1 VKNSVPPACGGQAKG
16 EASMKD
22 WVKTIAKTSAMAAVF
37 VAFMLI
43 GAAPRAKAQDGGVSG
58 LLSDLDGKPWPNQ
71 TITAEGDQGV
81 KTETKSDASGH
92 YSFTGLKSG
101 TYKLLVALPYQK
113 DPYTAAQVKVSSG
126 QTVPAD
132 LNFLELVAKKNPEYV
147 AAVKK
152 QNEEGKKMTGL
163 KAHFEAGD
171 VALNASK
178 KAKADLAT
186 APADQK
192 ETLKSQAMDE
202 AQKAVTEFEAA
213 KAAAP
218 EKDQNLPLVYSRLG
232 DAYEA
237 AGRSDDAIAA
247 YKSAI
252 ELKPSAAYYMNLGG
266 IQGRA
271 NKTED
276 ATASFQKAAELDP
289 TNAAQAWRNYGI
301 ILYRANK
308 NVDAIEPLK
317 KATELDPK
325 NAQAWYLLATCM
337 MADPSI
343 YKQTAN
349 SIEVNPKPGTIEAFQ
364 KAIDLDPNGPWGKEA
379 KAGLDQLKGMM
390 GGVATK
396 VNEKK
401 KKP

>member
-1 VKNSVPPACGGQAKG
+1 
-16 EASMKD
+16 MKQ
-22 WVKTIAKTSAMAAVF
+22 WARTWCKTGVMAALFAAVVMF
-37 VAFMLI
+37 A
-43 GAAPRAKAQDGGVSG
+43 AAPRAKAQDGSISG
-58 LLSDLDGKPWPNQ
+58 TLTDLDNKPWASQ
-71 TITAEGDQGV
+71 TVFLEGDQGT
-81 KTETKSDASGH
+81 KTETKTDAAGK
-92 YSFTGLKSG
+92 YSFPALKSG
-101 TYKLLVALPYQK
+101 TYKLSVMLPYQSA
-113 DPYTAAQVKVSSG
+113 PYLAGQVKVSNG
-126 QTVPAD
+126 QSVPAD
-132 LNFLELVAKKNPEYV
+132 LNMYELVAKKNPDYV
-147 AAVKK
+147 AEVKK
-152 QNEEGKKMTGL
+152 RAEEMKKMSGL
-163 KAHFEAGD
+163 KVHFEAGD

-178 KAKADLAT
+178 KAKADMAT

-192 ETLKSQAMDE
+192 EALKGQALDN

-218 EKDQNLPLVYSRLG
+218 EKDQNLPLIYSRLG

-252 ELKPSAAYYMNLGG
+252 ELKPTAAYYMNLGG

-271 NKTED
+271 NKTDD

-308 NVDAIEPLK
+308 NVEAIEPLK

-343 YKQTAN
+343 YKQTAT
-349 SIEVNPKPGTIEAFQ
+349 SIEVNPKPGTVDAFQ

>member
-1 VKNSVPPACGGQAKG
+1 
-16 EASMKD
+16 MKQLART
-22 WVKTIAKTSAMAAVF
+22 WATSGVMAALFAAVLF
-37 VAFMLI
+37 FS
-43 GAAPRAKAQDGGVSG
+43 AAPRVKAQDGSISG
-58 LLSDLDGKPWPNQ
+58 TLSDLEGKPWASQ
-71 TITAEGDQGV
+71 SVFLEGDQGV
-81 KTETKSDASGH
+81 KTETKTDAAGK
-92 YSFTGLKSG
+92 YNFAALKAG
-101 TYKLLVALPYQK
+101 TYKLSVNLPYQSA
-113 DPYTAAQVKVSSG
+113 PYLAAQVKVSNG
-126 QTVPAD
+126 QNVPAD
-132 LNFLELVAKKNPEYV
+132 LNMYELVAKKNPEYV
-147 AAVKK
+147 AEVKK
-152 QNEEGKKMTGL
+152 RAEETKKMSGM
-163 KAHFEAGD
+163 KVHFEAGT
-171 VALNASK
+171 VALDASK
-178 KAKADLAT
+178 KAKADMAT

-192 ETLKSQAMDE
+192 EALKSQAMDS

-218 EKDQNLPLVYSRLG
+218 EKDQNLPLIYSRLG

-247 YKSAI
+247 YKTAI
-252 ELKPSAAYYMNLGG
+252 ELKPTAAYYMNLGG

-289 TNAAQAWRNYGI
+289 ANAAQAWRNYGI

-308 NVDAIEPLK
+308 NVEAIEPLK

-343 YKQTAN
+343 YKQTAT
-349 SIEVNPKPGTIEAFQ
+349 SIEVNPKPGTVEAFQ

>member
-1 VKNSVPPACGGQAKG
+1 
-16 EASMKD
+16 MKR
-22 WVKTIAKTSAMAAVF
+22 WAWTRLKTVAVAAF
-37 VAFMLI
+37 VAAALSFV
-43 GAAPRAKAQDGGVSG
+43 AAPRAKAQTGGISG
-58 LLSDLDGKPWPNQ
+58 TLIDLDGKPWQNY
-71 TITAEGDQGV
+71 TVTMEGDQGT
-81 KTETKSDASGH
+81 KTDTKTDASGK
-92 YSFTGLKSG
+92 YTFTGLKAG
-101 TYKLLVALPYQK
+101 TYKLSVILPYQK
-113 DPYTAAQVKVSSG
+113 DPYVAGQVKVSSSE
-126 QTVPAD
+126 TVTAD
-132 LNFLELVAKKNPEYV
+132 LNMYELVAKKNPEYV

-152 QNEEGKKMTGL
+152 QNEESKKMVGL

-192 ETLKSQAMDE
+192 ETLKTQAADE

-252 ELKPSAAYYMNLGG
+252 ELKPLASYYMNLGG

-271 NKTED
+271 GKTED
-276 ATASFQKAAELDP
+276 ATASFQKAAEMDP
-289 TNAAQAWRNYGI
+289 QNAAQAWRNYGI
-301 ILYRANK
+301 ILYRVNK
-308 NVDAIEPLK
+308 NVEAIEPLK

-343 YKQTAN
+343 YKQTAT
-349 SIEVNPKPGTIEAFQ
+349 SIEVNPKPGTVEAFQ
-364 KAIDLDPNGPWGKEA
+364 HAIDLDPNGPWGKEA

>member
-1 VKNSVPPACGGQAKG
+1 
-16 EASMKD
+16 MKE
-22 WVKTIAKTSAMAAVF
+22 WARTWARTCAKTGAMGAMLAAVLLF
-37 VAFMLI
+37 A
-43 GAAPRAKAQDGGVSG
+43 AAPRAKAQDGGISG
-58 LLSDLDGKPWPNQ
+58 LVSDLDGKPWANY
-71 TITAEGDQGV
+71 AVSLEGDQGT
-81 KTETKSDASGH
+81 KSETKTDASGK
-92 YSFTGLKSG
+92 YAFMGLKAG
-101 TYKLLVALPYQK
+101 VYKLSVMLPYQK
-113 DPYTAAQVKVSSG
+113 EPYMAGQVKVSSG
-126 QTVPAD
+126 QNVPAD
-132 LNFLELVAKKNPEYV
+132 LNLYELVAKKNPEYA

-152 QNEEGKKMTGL
+152 QAEESKKMTGL

-171 VALNASK
+171 VALTASK

-186 APADQK
+186 AAADQK
-192 ETLKSQAMDE
+192 DALKQAE
-202 AQKAVTEFEAA
+202 KENAEKAVTEFEAA

-252 ELKPSAAYYMNLGG
+252 ELKPQASYYMNLGG

-271 NKTED
+271 GKMDD

-289 TNAAQAWRNYGI
+289 ANAAQAWRNYGI
-301 ILYRANK
+301 IMYRANK
-308 NVDAIEPLK
+308 TQDAIEPLK

-337 MADPSI
+337 MADPTI
-343 YKQTAN
+343 YKQTAS
-349 SIEVNPKPGTIEAFQ
+349 SIEVNPKPGTVEAFQ
-364 KAIDLDPNGPWGKEA
+364 HAIDLDPNGPWGKEA
-379 KAGLDQLKGMM
+379 KAGLDQLKVLM

-396 VNEKK
+396 VNERK

>member
-1 VKNSVPPACGGQAKG
+1 
-16 EASMKD
+16 MKR
-22 WVKTIAKTSAMAAVF
+22 WARTWLKTVAAAAF
-37 VAFMLI
+37 VA
-43 GAAPRAKAQDGGVSG
+43 AALSFASAPGAKAQDGGVSG
-58 LLSDLDGKPWPNQ
+58 LLSDLDGKPWANQ
-71 TITAEGDQGV
+71 TVLLEGDQGV
-81 KTETKSDASGH
+81 KAETKSDAAGK
-92 YSFTGLKSG
+92 YSFTGLKAG
-101 TYKLLVALPYQK
+101 VFKLSVNLPYQSA
-113 DPYTAAQVKVSSG
+113 PYLAAQVKVSSG
-126 QTVPAD
+126 QNVPAD
-132 LNFLELVAKKNPEYV
+132 LNMYELVAKKNPEYV
-147 AAVKK
+147 AEVKK
-152 QNEEGKKMTGL
+152 RAEETKKMSGL
-163 KAHFEAGD
+163 KVHFEAGD
-171 VALNASK
+171 VALTASK
-178 KAKADLAT
+178 KAKADQAAL
-186 APADQK
+186 PADQRDALKQTEK
-192 ETLKSQAMDE
+192 ENAE
-202 AQKAVTEFEAA
+202 KAVTEFEAA

-218 EKDQNLPLVYSRLG
+218 EKDQNLPLIYSRLG
-232 DAYEA
+232 DAYDA

-252 ELKPSAAYYMNLGG
+252 EIKPTAAYYMNLGG

-271 NKTED
+271 NKTND

-337 MADPSI
+337 MADPTI
-343 YKQTAN
+343 YKQTAT
-349 SIEVNPKPGTIEAFQ
+349 SIEVNPKPGTVEAFQ
-364 KAIDLDPNGPWGKEA
+364 HAIDLDPNGPWGKEA